1 MLRKSLKTKTLF
13 VCIFRLKK
21 LTMGC
26 HMQRK
31 ENMIYF
37 SNFSSSIGMGQV
49 GFRVFWFCLGQV
61 GKVRLGF
68 RIFDFA
74 WVGLGWVT
82 LRSSWVLT
90 WPIPILKYWH
100 WVWLVHLYTKYSNE
114 VELDTK
120 KQIQKIPDDKAP

>member
-37 SNFSSSIGMGQV
+37 SNFSSSIEG
-49 GFRVFWFCLGQV
+49 W
-61 GKVRLGF
+61 VRLGF
-68 RIFDFA
+68 GFFDFA
-74 WVGLGWVT
+74 WVKWARLGWVLGFLILLGSGWVG
-82 LRSSWVLT
+82 LRSDPVGF
-90 WPIPILKYWH
+90 
-100 WVWLVHLYTKYSNE
+100 
-114 VELDTK
+114 
-120 KQIQKIPDDKAP
+120 